1 MAEIVSLEAAKV
13 AANTK
18 MRNDEALGKVSVV
31 TITSPATQV
40 IAQND
45 TIASPV
51 KLPVG
56 TRIVGYRAQFGAHG
70 ASTVLD
76 IGLRQ
81 ANAAAT
87 VIDADGIAD
96 GIDISS
102 AGDVDDTDGAAG
114 AFLTVATQTIYRTT
128 VESYIYASYLAA
140 NPTDNAQLRIDV
152 FVVLPG

>member
-18 MRNDEALGKVSVV
+18 MRNDEALGRLHVVSIC
-31 TITSPATQV
+31 TPAAHAV
-40 IAQND
+40 AQND

-51 KLPVG
+51 VLPVG
-56 TRIVGYRAQFGAHG
+56 TRIIGYRVQHGIFGA
-70 ASTVLD
+70 SVVLD

-81 ANAAAT
+81 ANAANT

-96 GIDISS
+96 GLDI
-102 AGDVDDTDGAAG
+102 AAAG
-114 AFLTVATQTIYRTT
+114 VKTDTTTPGEMLTVAVQTAYRTT
-128 VESYIYASYLAA
+128 VPSRIYASFLGA

-152 FVVLPG
+152 LVALPG